1 MISEFLHPS
10 NMFSCINFENI
21 KYELNNFYESIIYT
35 NLETQEI
42 NWTVITSIII
52 ALILTNFTALVIIHL
67 NSTVI
72 KDEQKKQNKLT
83 SQLEIQKLQNDIN
96 AKMHYEKLI
105 QIKKM
110 MYNKSLNEL
119 NTTKIN
125 INIKNSKHHIYQVLL
140 RVQMKQPITLKNT
153 KYELHSNNLV
163 KSNKNGKFFTT
174 KDMYMSFAFV
184 LNPKYNMSANIISI
198 MNYINSNILINL
210 KTSDFIVL
218 TISAISNTRPEE
230 FYIGLVNINYELFNM
245 YDIVCKKRIAQ
256 NSNIVNLFKVTYTL
270 PVHEVYDMFLDAF
283 NDIIFES
290 KKYEIDDNN
299 YESWNGKS
307 INEIPTF

>member
-1 MISEFLHPS
+1 MDSNIQVISDVVSRNITMIGEFLHPS

-35 NLETQEI
+35 DSQTQEI
-42 NWTVITSIII
+42 NWATIISVIIVLIMTNVT
-52 ALILTNFTALVIIHL
+52 ALIIIHL
-67 NSTVI
+67 DHKN
-72 KDEQKKQNKLT
+72 L
-83 SQLEIQKLQNDIN
+83 
-96 AKMHYEKLI
+96 
-105 QIKKM
+105 
-110 MYNKSLNEL
+110 MYGKSLHEL
-119 NTTKIN
+119 NTTQIMLQN
-125 INIKNSKHHIYQVLL
+125 NGSNIYQVLM
-140 RVQMKQPITLKNT
+140 RVQMKYPITLKNT
-153 KYELHSNNLV
+153 KYELHSNNLA

-184 LNPKYNMSANIISI
+184 RNPKYCMSANIISM
-198 MNYINSNILINL
+198 MNYINSIILSNL
-210 KTSDFIVL
+210 KTSDFVVIA
-218 TISAISNTRPEE
+218 ISTISNTKPDE
-230 FYIGLVNINYELFNM
+230 FYIGLININYELFNM

-256 NSNIVNLFKVTYTL
+256 NSNIVNLFKVTYAL

-283 NDIIFES
+283 NDIVFES